1 MTMQA
6 YQFDLR
12 PRDSFEVIRHFELSQ
27 AHLEILNRLYAPLIG
42 THAIG
47 LYHYLNQFVSENNQE
62 LLTHYIIMNELK
74 VNLLDFRKTMD
85 YLEGIGLL
93 KSFVRHQSDN
103 SNFIYELIQP
113 PTAYQFFNDPML
125 SVFLFS
131 EVDKKRFVQLK
142 QYFEQDRKDLTNY
155 QNITHKF
162 TEVFKMPNKD
172 IKIDSQNIKSS
183 QYYKG
188 LDLSNEH
195 FDFELLKELLQHHFI
210 SSEIVTDE
218 AKALILQLATLYGLT
233 VEAMK
238 RMILNSI
245 TSAQTLSFEELRK
258 QARSYY
264 LIEHEQQLPK
274 LAINADKYYDSES
287 QHTRDNSTNTKQ
299 DEWLSSLDNISPV
312 DMLSSWSGSEPTH
325 QQKLMIEELVSREKL
340 PLGVI
345 NILLQFVMLKN
356 EMMLPKKYIFE
367 VASNWKKLG
376 ISNAKEAYERA
387 LKMNEPKQ
395 VERKPQNAKNRYYGK
410 QIVSREKTP
419 KWLENR
425 DTAKR
430 QEKIKKKDDNLE
442 KDRQQFLE
450 QLKKDWGDD

>member
-1 MTMQA
+1 M
-6 YQFDLR
+6 
-12 PRDSFEVIRHFELSQ
+12 
-27 AHLEILNRLYAPLIG
+27 
-42 THAIG
+42 
-47 LYHYLNQFVSENNQE
+47 
-62 LLTHYIIMNELK
+62 
-74 VNLLDFRKTMD
+74 
-85 YLEGIGLL
+85 L

-113 PTAYQFFNDPML
+113 PTAYQFLMIL
-125 SVFLFS
+125 CCQFLFS

-325 QQKLMIEELVSREKL
+325 QQKLMIEELVSRE
-340 PLGVI
+340 
-345 NILLQFVMLKN
+345 N
-356 EMMLPKKYIFE
+356 Y
-367 VASNWKKLG
+367 
-376 ISNAKEAYERA
+376 R
-387 LKMNEPKQ
+387 
-395 VERKPQNAKNRYYGK
+395 
-410 QIVSREKTP
+410 
-419 KWLENR
+419 
-425 DTAKR
+425 
-430 QEKIKKKDDNLE
+430 
-442 KDRQQFLE
+442 
-450 QLKKDWGDD
+450 